1 MKLEQLA
8 ALLLDPN
15 PPPATAAWPLSLL
28 AFLRSAHALR
38 LPGQLS
44 PRLSERPRHGRCA
57 EQEALDTE
65 IRRAVKPKKMH
76 EIVRLSRLADEVA
89 RA

>member
-1 MKLEQLA
+1 MFGRHRVERRK
-8 ALLLDPN
+8 PS
-15 PPPATAAWPLSLL
+15 TS
-28 AFLRSAHALR
+28 R
-38 LPGQLS
+38 LGSRKQRRQGRPGRGVGGDAYQQA
-44 PRLSERPRHGRCA
+44 EHGRGA